1 MNQKILKSLLIYI
14 ALIHPAVFSQNYIE
28 TYEVTDF
35 MDKPYMP
42 QQYTPYADEEIER
55 EAEMIAAAKADEKSK
70 VWLDGKTIVKEIA
83 IPGKLVNFVVK

>member
-35 MDKPYMP
+35 MDKPYI
-42 QQYTPYADEEIER
+42 YH
-55 EAEMIAAAKADEKSK
+55 
-70 VWLDGKTIVKEIA
+70 
-83 IPGKLVNFVVK
+83 N